1 MHRHNGFTLIEIAA
15 VLVIIAILSTL
26 AVKHMGGTGMSAY
39 GEADRLVA
47 DLRYAQSLAMTR
59 AQAVTVTVKVSCDSG
74 ESCWYLEGEE
84 GELPFADGETERT
97 VHDPKVSIAADTTVE
112 FQYPDG
118 KVDSDQ
124 TLTLQQGSH
133 SIDVKVYGG
142 TGYVEIQ

>member
-1 MHRHNGFTLIEIAA
+1 LEVMPRHNGFTLIEIAA

-26 AVKHMGGTGMSAY
+26 AVKHMGGTGMSVY

-59 AQAVTVTVKVSCDSG
+59 GQDVTVSVSGNGWSLG
-74 ESCWYLEGEE
+74 GGLT
-84 GELPFADGETERT
+84 FADGESNRT
-97 VHDPKVSIAADTTVE
+97 RPEVSFAASTTVE
-112 FQYPDG
+112 FKYPDG
-118 KVDSDQ
+118 KVDSDL
-124 TLTLQQGSH
+124 TITLQRRSQ